1 MLEYD
6 DCYRACV
13 GLMLLN
19 YQGDVFVGKRLDH
32 PSRYWQMPQG
42 GIEKGEEPLAAA
54 MREMREEVGSTNAR
68 LLATHPE
75 WLKYDL
81 PPSLRTDLW
90 DGRYRGQRQKW
101 YIFRFLGE
109 DSELTIDTAEPEF
122 SAWRWLPLV
131 DLTDSIVPFK
141 AEVYASV
148 VSFAQGVLSSR
159 AEEPMLDRV
168 TD

>member
-1 MLEYD
+1 MPDYD

-13 GLMLLN
+13 GIMLLN
-19 YQGDVFVGKRLDH
+19 RHDDIFVGKRLDH

-42 GIEKGEEPLAAA
+42 GIEQGEEPLAAA
-54 MREMREEVGSTNAR
+54 IREMREEIGSTNAR

-81 PPSLRTDLW
+81 PPSLRADLW
-90 DGRYRGQRQKW
+90 KGRYRGQRQKW

-109 DSELTIDTAEPEF
+109 DSELTVETADPEF
-122 SAWRWLPLV
+122 SEWRWLPLS
-131 DLTDSIVPFK
+131 DLVGTIVPFK

-148 VSFAQGVLSSR
+148 VSFAQKVLSAQ
-159 AEEPMLDRV
+159 AEEPTLDRV
-168 TD
+168 VG

>member
-1 MLEYD
+1 
-6 DCYRACV
+6 
-13 GLMLLN
+13 MLLN
-19 YQGDVFVGKRLDH
+19 RQDDVLVGKRLDH

-54 MREMREEVGSTNAR
+54 MREMREEIGSANAR

-81 PPSLRTDLW
+81 PPSLRAELW

-109 DSELTIDTAEPEF
+109 DSELTVDTAEPEF
-122 SAWRWLPLV
+122 SAWRWLPLA
-131 DLTDSIVPFK
+131 DLLASIVPFK

-148 VSFAQGVLSSR
+148 VSFAQGVLAPK
-159 AEEPMLDRV
+159 AEDSILARV
-168 TD
+168 AD

>member
-1 MLEYD
+1 MPEYE

-19 YQGDVFVGKRLDH
+19 NQDDVFVGKRLDH

-54 MREMREEVGSTNAR
+54 MREMREEVGNTNAR

-81 PPSLRTDLW
+81 PSALRAELW

-109 DSELTIDTAEPEF
+109 DSELTVDTAEPEF
-122 SAWRWLPLV
+122 SAWRWLPLA
-131 DLTDSIVPFK
+131 DLIDSIVPFK

-148 VSFAQGVLSSR
+148 VSFAQGVLSPK
-159 AEEPMLDRV
+159 AEDSI
-168 TD
+168 